1 MKTLIRKAPPAV
13 ASLLILTAVTLACLL
28 PFIGKAFH
36 IDDPL
41 FIWCARH
48 IQSDPINIYGFNLN
62 WYGQEAS
69 MATVTENP
77 PLAVYYMA
85 LVGSLLGWSEI
96 ALHTGFL
103 LPALAVVL
111 GTYYLGR
118 NFCSQPFWAA
128 LATVAA
134 PVFLL
139 SSTSVMCDTMMMA
152 FWVWSVFFW
161 MEGFKTGNPAK
172 LCMAVL
178 LITACSLTKYFG
190 ISLIPLLLT
199 YSLLE
204 RRRIGSWLA
213 CFCLP
218 VLALVFYQWLTQR
231 LYGYGMVLNAVAYA
245 CTPKLRVGG
254 ELPSKLLASLAFAGG
269 GMVMLLTA
277 APLLW
282 DRKKFTAGIVMAVM
296 VGLLVLTMKKVGVFP
311 VMDAGNVK
319 WLFVIQISLLAITG
333 ISLVLLVAGDWLRQK
348 TPASALLGLWVA
360 GTFVFAFAA
369 NWTVSGRNILPMVP
383 AVCLLLIRRLE
394 ARELSG
400 GWSSPRL
407 LLGPL
412 GVSLLIALLVARA
425 DYRLADSART
435 VASFMTQKLGVTPS
449 AIWFEGHWGFQYYME
464 KLGAKAL
471 DRDDLHLSPNEV
483 IVVPVENSCLFP
495 LPGDQVAPW
504 SEHEFTASKWLTTM
518 GAGAGYY
525 SDGWG
530 PLPFVFCSVPAEK
543 YLVFRVK

>member
-1 MKTLIRKAPPAV
+1 MKALTPKAPHTV
-13 ASLLILTAVTLACLL
+13 ASLLILMAVTLACLL

-48 IQSDPINIYGFNLN
+48 IQSDPFNFYGFNLN
-62 WYGQEAS
+62 WNKHEAL
-69 MATVTENP
+69 MAAVTKNP
-77 PLAVYYMA
+77 PLAAYYMA

-96 ALHTGFL
+96 ALHAGFL
-103 LPALAVVL
+103 LPALAAIL
-111 GTYYLGR
+111 GTYCLGR
-118 NFCSQPFWAA
+118 NFCSRPFWAA

-152 FWVWSVFFW
+152 FWVWSVYFW

-172 LCMAVL
+172 LCLAAL
-178 LITACSLTKYFG
+178 LIAACSLTKYFG
-190 ISLIPLLLT
+190 MSLIPLLLT
-199 YSLLE
+199 YSWLE
-204 RRRIGSWLA
+204 RRRIGRWLA
-213 CFCLP
+213 CLCLP
-218 VLALVFYQWLTQR
+218 VLVLAFYQWLTHR
-231 LYGYGMVLNAVAYA
+231 LYGHGLLLNAVAYA
-245 CTPKLRVGG
+245 TQLRVGG
-254 ELPSKLLASLAFAGG
+254 ALPSKVLAGLAFAGG
-269 GMVMLLTA
+269 GVVMLLTA

-282 DRKKFTAGIVMAVM
+282 DRKKLAAGFFMAVM
-296 VGLLVLTMKKVGVFP
+296 VGLLVLTMKKVGGFQV
-311 VMDAGNVK
+311 VDAGNVK
-319 WLFVIQISLLAITG
+319 WLFVIQISLLVTAGT
-333 ISLVLLVAGDWLRQK
+333 SLGLLVAEDWLRQK

-360 GTFVFAFAA
+360 GTFVFACAV

-383 AVCLLLIRRLE
+383 AVCLLLMRRLE
-394 ARELSG
+394 TRELLR
-400 GWSSPRL
+400 GWSSTLL

-435 VASFMTQKLGVTPS
+435 AASFMTRKLGVTPN

-483 IVVPVENSCLFP
+483 IVVPVRGSYLFP
-495 LPGDQVAPW
+495 LPGR
-504 SEHEFTASKWLTTM
+504 
-518 GAGAGYY
+518 
-525 SDGWG
+525 SDCV
-530 PLPFVFCSVPAEK
+530 L
-543 YLVFRVK
+543 L

>member
-1 MKTLIRKAPPAV
+1 MKTLTRKAPHAV

-48 IQSDPINIYGFNLN
+48 IQSDPFNFYGFNLN
-62 WYGQEAS
+62 WNGQEAS
-69 MATVTENP
+69 MAAVTQNP
-77 PLAVYYMA
+77 PLAAYYMA

-103 LPALAVVL
+103 LPALAVVI
-111 GTYYLGR
+111 GTYCLGR
-118 NFCSQPFWAA
+118 NFCSQPLGAA

-172 LCMAVL
+172 LCVAAL
-178 LITACSLTKYFG
+178 LIAACSLTKFFG
-190 ISLIPLLLT
+190 LSLIPLLLT

-204 RRRIGSWLA
+204 RRRIGRWLA
-213 CFCLP
+213 YLCLP
-218 VLALVFYQWLTQR
+218 VLALAFYQWLTHR
-231 LYGYGMVLNAVAYA
+231 LYGQGLLLNAVAYA
-245 CTPKLRVGG
+245 TQLRVGG
-254 ELPSKLLASLAFAGG
+254 ELPSKLLAGLAFAGG
-269 GMVMLLTA
+269 GMVILLTA

-282 DRKKFTAGIVMAVM
+282 DRKKLAAGIVMAVM

-311 VMDAGNVK
+311 VVDAGNVK
-319 WLFVIQISLLAITG
+319 WLFVIQISLLVTAGT
-333 ISLVLLVAGDWLRQK
+333 SLVFLVAMDWLRQK

-360 GTFVFAFAA
+360 GTFFFACAV
-369 NWTVSGRNILPMVP
+369 NWTVSGRNILPMLP
-383 AVCLLLIRRLE
+383 AVSLLLIRRLE
-394 ARELSG
+394 ARELLR
-400 GWSSPRL
+400 GWSGTRL

-425 DYRLADSART
+425 DYGLADSART
-435 VASFMTQKLGVTPS
+435 AASFMTQKLEVTPN

-471 DRDDLHLSPNEV
+471 DRDHLHLSPNEV
-483 IVVPVENSCLFP
+483 IVVPMRNSYLFP

-504 SEHEFTASKWLTTM
+504 SEHEFKASKWLTTM
-518 GAGAGYY
+518 SAGAGYY

-530 PLPFVFCSVPAEK
+530 PLPFVFCSVPAEE

>member
-1 MKTLIRKAPPAV
+1 MKTPAPKAPHTV

-48 IQSDPINIYGFNLN
+48 IQSDPFNFYGFSLN
-62 WYGQEAS
+62 WYGRETS
-69 MATVTENP
+69 MAAVTQNP
-77 PLAVYYMA
+77 PLAAYYLA
-85 LVGSLLGWSEI
+85 LVGSLLGWSEF
-96 ALHTGFL
+96 ALHIGFL

-111 GTYYLGR
+111 GTYCLGR

-152 FWVWSVFFW
+152 FWMWSVFFW
-161 MEGFKTGNPAK
+161 MEGIKTGNPAI
-172 LCMAVL
+172 LCVAAL
-178 LITACSLTKYFG
+178 LVAACSLTKYFG

-199 YSLLE
+199 YSWLD

-213 CFCLP
+213 YLCLP
-218 VLALVFYQWLTQR
+218 VLALAFYQWLTHR
-231 LYGYGMVLNAVAYA
+231 LYGRGLLLNAVAYA
-245 CTPKLRVGG
+245 THLRVGG
-254 ELPSKLLASLAFAGG
+254 ELPSKLLAGLAFAGG

-282 DRKKFTAGIVMAVM
+282 DRKKLVAGIFMAIM
-296 VGLLVLTMKKVGVFP
+296 VGLFVLTMKEVGGFPMINAGKV
-311 VMDAGNVK
+311 N
-319 WLFVIQISLLAITG
+319 WLFVIQISLWVTTG
-333 ISLVLLVAGDWLRQK
+333 TSLILLVALDWLRQK
-348 TPASALLGLWVA
+348 TPASALLDLWVA
-360 GTFVFAFAA
+360 GTFVFACAV
-369 NWTVSGRNILPMVP
+369 NWTISGRNILPMLP
-383 AVCLLLIRRLE
+383 AVSLLLIRRLE
-394 ARELSG
+394 ARDFFREWRST
-400 GWSSPRL
+400 RL

-412 GVSLLIALLVARA
+412 GVSLLITLLVARA
-425 DYRLADSART
+425 DYRWADSART
-435 VASFMTQKLGVTPS
+435 AASFMTRKLGVTPN

-471 DRDDLHLSPNEV
+471 DRHDLHLSPNEV
-483 IVVPVENSCLFP
+483 MVVPMNNSYLFP
-495 LPGDQVAPW
+495 LPEDQVEPW
-504 SEHEFTASKWLTTM
+504 SEHEFPASKWLATM
-518 GAGAGYY
+518 SAGAGYY
-525 SDGWG
+525 SDAWG
-530 PLPFVFCSVPAEK
+530 PLPFVFCSAPAEQ